1 MNNRTIFVSFF
12 ILTILFYACSTNE
25 KKSENIVV
33 DSIPIISKIDSVRTP
48 SENIKEEETGKQEIS
63 IRFQEIEIIF
73 DSLMVWDNKKEFFE
87 TLKNIKKDS
96 VYLWLDIG
104 GYVENE
110 TFTVKPSKD
119 ISIIKVEQSF
129 QTSMTIQEEGPH
141 TDLLDW
147 KHYVSDWKIIK
158 ASESGTYV
166 CLSYSEEDSQRF
178 PKVTLEEVKKAVFS
192 TEKEMEWLKT
202 EKGKEW
208 LKFLDDDYPYGTV
221 MISHY
226 FIKVTAV
233 NNITGEKISKI
244 LIFEVPMGC

>member
-33 DSIPIISKIDSVRTP
+33 DSIPIISKNDSVKTQ
-48 SENIKEEETGKQEIS
+48 SKNTEEEIGNKELS
-63 IRFQEIEIIF
+63 IQFQEFELVF

-110 TFTVKPSKD
+110 TFIIKPSKN

-129 QTSMTIQEEGPH
+129 QTSMTIEEEGSH

-158 ASESGTYV
+158 ASKSGKYV

-178 PKVTLEEVKKAVFS
+178 PKVTLEEVKKAVFN

-202 EKGKEW
+202 EKGKKW
-208 LKFLDDDYPYGTV
+208 LNYLDDDYPYGTI

-226 FIKVTAV
+226 FIRVTAV
-233 NNITGEKISKI
+233 NNVTGEKISKI